1 MHNLSIARR
10 LAGTARRF
18 LRADNGNIAVI
29 FVIALLPILG
39 FMGAAIDYSRANK
52 ARSAMQ
58 GAMDAAA
65 LMVSRDLSN
74 GTVLAADVPAQART
88 YFNGLYTDKDAL
100 VLTFSAAYTI
110 ANGTLGSTVQITG
123 TGQITT
129 DFMNLAGF
137 PTMAFGTNSTAA
149 WGNTRLRVAMAL
161 DNTGSMK
168 DDGKMTALQNAAAG
182 TNGLIDQISKLAKN
196 PGDVYISLIPF
207 AKVVNVGTSNSGQNW
222 IDWTDWLNP
231 PTQQPNNGSTQATL
245 PPNWQAIGPGAVC
258 PFTNASGGFVCT
270 TGPVNGSSTST
281 SLGKNVIPSLPSTY
295 SGYICPSVDANSH
308 SYYNGCWDSEPASAI
323 LGEKFCSGSSSCT
336 CPLTSLGLPV
346 GGCLCL
352 GTGSAT
358 SCTGITY
365 VHNWTQPGV
374 VAKVG
379 YPSRLWTAAAPT
391 PSVAN
396 AWTATSTNPIS
407 TWTGCVA
414 DRTQPYDTTGAAPTT
429 DVTTEFPANQYIE
442 NSISYCSSSATT
454 QLAPIIPPS
463 YAWAT
468 LKTAI
473 NAMAPTGGTNQ
484 AIGLAWAWQAL
495 VPGGPLNVPVE
506 DPNYIYNRAIIL
518 LSDGLNTEDR
528 WPDNGNGATQ
538 NANGA
543 IDARQAL
550 LCQNLKAAK
559 DPKTNGVMYTI
570 YTIQVNTGRPADPTS
585 AVLQNCA
592 TDSTKFYQLTSSTQI
607 VSAFNN
613 IANDLAKLHVAR

>member
-231 PTQQPNNGSTQATL
+231 PTQQPNNGSTQAQI
-245 PPNWQAIGPGAVC
+245 PNSKFTTAQWANVGPGSSC
-258 PFTNASGGFVCT
+258 PFTSANGFSYFTCHQTLTNASASVATIPT
-270 TGPVNGSSTST
+270 TG
-281 SLGKNVIPSLPSTY
+281 SL
-295 SGYICPSVDANSH
+295 CPDLDSASH
-308 SYYNGCWDSEPASAI
+308 TYYNGCWDSVQNASPKATI
-323 LGEKFCSGSSSCT
+323 CTGSSCSCPTSGSSIPNNTCGCSGSGSGKSCT
-336 CPLTSLGLPV
+336 VNTFSH
-346 GGCLCL
+346 
-352 GTGSAT
+352 TWRANAT
-358 SCTGITY
+358 S
-365 VHNWTQPGV
+365 
-374 VAKVG
+374 A
-379 YPSRLWTAAAPT
+379 
-391 PSVAN
+391 
-396 AWTATSTNPIS
+396 
-407 TWTGCVA
+407 WTGCLT
-414 DRTQPYDTTGAAPTT
+414 DRTQPNDATGVNATS
-429 DVTTEFPANQYIE
+429 DVTTQFPANQYGE
-442 NSISYCSSSATT
+442 GTPSYCSSSATT
-454 QLAPIIPPS
+454 NLAPIVPPS

-473 NAMAPTGGTNQ
+473 NAMDPTGGTNQ

-528 WPDNGNGATQ
+528 WPDNGNGVTQ
-538 NANGA
+538 NNGA
-543 IDARQAL
+543 IDTRQAL
-550 LCQNLKAAK
+550 LCTNLKAAT
-559 DPKTNGVMYTI
+559 DPKTNGPMYTI
-570 YTIQVNTGRPADPTS
+570 YTIQVNTGKPADPTS
-585 AVLQNCA
+585 TVLQNCA
-592 TDSTKFYQLTSSTQI
+592 TDLDKFYQLTSSTQI
-607 VSAFNN
+607 VGAFNN
-613 IANDLAKLHVAR
+613 IANDLSKLHVAR